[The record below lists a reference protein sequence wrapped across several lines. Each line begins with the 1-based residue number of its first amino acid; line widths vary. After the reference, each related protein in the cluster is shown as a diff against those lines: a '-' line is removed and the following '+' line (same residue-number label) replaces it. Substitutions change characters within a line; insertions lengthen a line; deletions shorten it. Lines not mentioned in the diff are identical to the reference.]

1 MMPTVR
7 AVTIEKTGGPDVVH
21 VADRPVRDPGPGEIR
36 IAVRAAA
43 VNHSD
48 LVLREYGTPIVP
60 PPWTPGMDA
69 AGLVEAVGPD
79 VERLRVGD
87 AVMAAMSP
95 RRPEGGAQAEL
106 VVVPAA
112 SAVALPDDATFAQAS
127 TLPMNGL
134 TALLA
139 LELLDLGDG
148 ATLAVTGGAGL
159 LASYVIPLARE
170 RGVRVLADAGP
181 ADEALV
187 AGFGAEVV
195 ARGDGFADAVR
206 AAVPDGVDG
215 LVDTALLGRAA
226 FGAIRDGG
234 AMAVV
239 RGWDGS
245 PTERGIEIRP
255 VAVRTV
261 LERTDWLDLL
271 RERAGDGRLTL
282 RVAAEYPPGQ
292 AADAHRA
299 MEAGGLRGRGVI
311 VF

>member
-1 MMPTVR
+1 
-7 AVTIEKTGGPDVVH
+7 
-21 VADRPVRDPGPGEIR
+21 
-36 IAVRAAA
+36 
-43 VNHSD
+43 
-48 LVLREYGTPIVP
+48 
-60 PPWTPGMDA
+60 
-69 AGLVEAVGPD
+69 
-79 VERLRVGD
+79 D
-87 AVMAAMSP
+87 AVA
-95 RRPEGGAQAEL
+95 
-106 VVVPAA
+106 
-112 SAVALPDDATFAQAS
+112 AS

-159 LASYVIPLARE
+159 LASYAIPLARE

-195 ARGDGFADAVR
+195 ARGDGFVDAVR

-215 LVDTALLGRAA
+215 LVDTALLGR
-226 FGAIRDGG
+226 G

-239 RGWDGS
+239 RGWDDS

-282 RVAAEYPPGQ
+282 RVAAEYPPEQ

>member
-1 MMPTVR
+1 MR
-7 AVTIEKTGGPDVVH
+7 AIAIPAPGGPEVLEVIDRDV
-21 VADRPVRDPGPGEIR
+21 REPGPREVR

-43 VNHSD
+43 VNPTD
-48 LVLREYGTPIVP
+48 IGLRAGGAPNLD
-60 PPWTPGMDA
+60 PPWIPGMDA
-69 AGLVEAVGPD
+69 AGTVES
-79 VERLRVGD
+79 VGD
-87 AVMAAMSP
+87 GVDRLAAGDPVMAAVMP
-95 RRPEGGAQAEL
+95 RRPEGGAQSEL
-106 VVVPAA
+106 LVVPAA
-112 SAVALPDDATFAQAS
+112 SVVALPDGADAVAAS

-139 LELLDLGDG
+139 LDLLDLSDGD
-148 ATLAVTGGAGL
+148 TLAITGGAGL
-159 LASYVIPLARE
+159 LASYAIPLARE
-170 RGVRVLADAGP
+170 RGIRVLADASP

-195 ARGDGFADAVR
+195 ARGDGFVDAVR

-215 LVDTALLGRAA
+215 VIDTALLGRDA

-239 RGWDGS
+239 RGWDDS

-271 RERAGDGRLTL
+271 RERAGDGRLQL
-282 RVAAEYPPGQ
+282 RVAAEYPPER

>member
-1 MMPTVR
+1 VR
-7 AVTIEKTGGPDVVH
+7 SV
-21 VADRPVRDPGPGEIR
+21 
-36 IAVRAAA
+36 
-43 VNHSD
+43 
-48 LVLREYGTPIVP
+48 
-60 PPWTPGMDA
+60 
-69 AGLVEAVGPD
+69 
-79 VERLRVGD
+79 
-87 AVMAAMSP
+87 
-95 RRPEGGAQAEL
+95 
-106 VVVPAA
+106 
-112 SAVALPDDATFAQAS
+112 
-127 TLPMNGL
+127 
-134 TALLA
+134 
-139 LELLDLGDG
+139 
-148 ATLAVTGGAGL
+148 
-159 LASYVIPLARE
+159 
-170 RGVRVLADAGP
+170 ADAGP

-271 RERAGDGRLTL
+271 RERARDGRLTL
-282 RVAAEYPPGQ
+282 RVAAEYPPEQ